1 MLGFTNNAEAALV
14 GAIDSGDDQIT
25 VDDAGAFL
33 GYFDDGGVQL
43 ATLTNPATPGVVE
56 IIEIYDRAGNVLE
69 VNRAREGTAAQ
80 AWPAGS
86 TLSARVTAGMLAS
99 FLQGVP
105 TDFVQTSPAPI
116 PRSMS
121 IMARHLQPVVQ
132 RMDNRGIGAAPFANL
147 GFENFWLSMPVELG
161 AVPAWAPNTGYNEG
175 AIVRPTTA
183 NGLQYSLSN
192 HDYTL
197 YGSGITSLG
206 TEPAWSTS
214 AMGETLDGQSVQ
226 GSWIGLDLAAGI
238 ELGIE
243 ACSLLVFEVGFICGS
258 RGSGVSTAPVVTI
271 ESASDSVKLADAL
284 TLSAI
289 TADKTAHRI
298 PVTTARVL
306 AGLRAKLDT
315 PAIGG
320 SVRGNFYIKGV
331 MVQTAF

>member
-105 TDFVQTSPAPI
+105 TDFVQTGPAPI

-147 GFENFWLSMPVELG
+147 GFENF
-161 AVPAWAPNTGYNEG
+161 
-175 AIVRPTTA
+175 
-183 NGLQYSLSN
+183 
-192 HDYTL
+192 
-197 YGSGITSLG
+197 
-206 TEPAWSTS
+206 
-214 AMGETLDGQSVQ
+214 
-226 GSWIGLDLAAGI
+226 
-238 ELGIE
+238 
-243 ACSLLVFEVGFICGS
+243 
-258 RGSGVSTAPVVTI
+258 
-271 ESASDSVKLADAL
+271 
-284 TLSAI
+284 
-289 TADKTAHRI
+289 
-298 PVTTARVL
+298 
-306 AGLRAKLDT
+306 
-315 PAIGG
+315 
-320 SVRGNFYIKGV
+320 
-331 MVQTAF
+331 